1 MRQGGV
7 EEVGAGRL
15 GMGGLGVGGRNRQP
29 QGGGGGEQ
37 QGAHDQPFFD
47 LATAQAQVSP
57 VFLATPG
64 KGQSTWLGG
73 PPTP

>member
-1 MRQGGV
+1 MRQGSEAV
-7 EEVGAGRL
+7 VGAG
-15 GMGGLGVGGRNRQP
+15 GLGPRGGRNRQR
-29 QGGGGGEQ
+29 QGGAGGEE
-37 QGAHDQPFFD
+37 QGAPDQPIFA
-47 LATAQAQVSP
+47 LTTAQAQVSP